1 MIKIEITDPHNLDRR
16 TLQETAKYLMGLAG
30 GQLVIPSD
38 SPTVIKEGVPNF
50 NRSEFEDTNTIT
62 SLDNLNPI
70 GKIEDTNV
78 PLNKIEDS
86 IPEPQDIFGKS
97 VPLLEGR
104 TVLTATRNGPVPSV
118 PSEPEPVSV
127 ALDTNGLPWDIRI
140 HGRAKLK
147 NKDGSWKYQRNV
159 SKTVINR
166 VENEHRGLMGLP
178 LVELPADL
186 VTLRSVPAVPMME
199 TPATPVPF
207 PPIAPVSNGQDFGAL
222 MKQITGA
229 MTNGKIKRDSVS
241 MILAKHGIPS
251 LPVLAAR
258 QDLIPQIML
267 EIQGVIDAAR

>member
-16 TLQETAKYLMGLAG
+16 TLQQTAKYLMGLAV

-38 SPTVIKEGVPNF
+38 TPTVIKDEVPNF
-50 NRSEFEDTNTIT
+50 NRLEFEDTNTIT
-62 SLDNLNPI
+62 SLDNLNPV

-86 IPEPQDIFGKS
+86 IPAPQDIFGKS
-97 VPLLEGR
+97 GI
-104 TVLTATRNGPVPSV
+104 PSV

-241 MILAKHGIPS
+241 MILAKPGYLLYQYSP
-251 LPVLAAR
+251 
-258 QDLIPQIML
+258 QDKT
-267 EIQGVIDAAR
+267 